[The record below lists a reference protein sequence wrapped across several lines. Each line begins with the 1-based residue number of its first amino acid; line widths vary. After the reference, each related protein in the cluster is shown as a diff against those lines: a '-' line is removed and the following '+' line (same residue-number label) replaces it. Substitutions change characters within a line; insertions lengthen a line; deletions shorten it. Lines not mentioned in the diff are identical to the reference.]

1 MGCVGIRVERPAD
14 LAPALTSALAGG
26 RPAVID
32 VVTSLKETFR
42 KVASPPATAQPAR
55 AR

>member
-1 MGCVGIRVERPAD
+1 VERPSD
-14 LAPALTSALAGG
+14 LQPALTSALAGG

-42 KVASPPATAQPAR
+42 KVTSPLATAQPAR
-55 AR
+55 VR